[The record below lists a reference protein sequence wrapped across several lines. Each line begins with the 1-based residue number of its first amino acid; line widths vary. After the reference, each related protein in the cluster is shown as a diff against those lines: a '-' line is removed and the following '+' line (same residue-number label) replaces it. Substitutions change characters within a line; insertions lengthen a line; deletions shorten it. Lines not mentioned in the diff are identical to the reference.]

1 MAPRTFFLPFL
12 SLCLIAH
19 LHGTMSAE
27 PLYHICSSTPTYHTT
42 YTSFHHSLSPL
53 LHLLHTLAA
62 KTSITGFATAS
73 SPDHHLH
80 GLALC
85 RGDVMRQDCK
95 ACVENATIE
104 ISHLCPGKEEAI
116 VWFDNCLLRYSDKDF
131 IGEVDESNKFYMWNI
146 YNISQ
151 RQVFNRHLGELMY
164 ELSSKASSSHFF
176 FATGEVEVIREKT
189 MIYGLTQCSNDLSS
203 GDCKACLDEVIGEL
217 PTCCSGKQGGRVLT
231 ESCSIRY
238 EVYPFYRT

>member
-1 MAPRTFFLPFL
+1 
-12 SLCLIAH
+12 
-19 LHGTMSAE
+19 
-27 PLYHICSSTPTYHTT
+27 
-42 YTSFHHSLSPL
+42 
-53 LHLLHTLAA
+53 
-62 KTSITGFATAS
+62 
-73 SPDHHLH
+73 
-80 GLALC
+80 
-85 RGDVMRQDCK
+85 MRQDCK

-176 FATGEVEVIREKT
+176 FATGEVEVSEKKIEEK
-189 MIYGLTQCSNDLSS
+189 IYGLVQCSRELSD
-203 GDCKACLDEVIGEL
+203 GECKACLDNVIKDI
-217 PTCCSGKQGGRVLT
+217 PTSCYGKRGGRVRLGVVMLGT
-231 ESCSIRY
+231 RFTNSMAHMK
-238 EVYPFYRT
+238 